1 MLIVLLFE
9 QTKTIKNRSGLV
21 NFFEKPLPNSLVV
34 QKLWRVFWR
43 VAGSQPTHPG
53 DVKNAEQL
61 EWRQT
66 YWERYQCSKKV
77 TDRQCDQIA
86 KRISKNL
93 TIYKIKKSAQQL
105 FFAKAGFLFWQIVN
119 QLSKNWQRQ
128 HLKFCQ
134 SGRMLP
140 KMVTLMPTLFF
151 SYGDHSMLKN
161 SQQDFFEKNV
171 TKWTNKLDQQGIE
184 KVD

>member
-1 MLIVLLFE
+1 MDIFSHLFVE
-9 QTKTIKNRSGLV
+9 KFQFVFEKTKKMKNRSGLV

-105 FFAKAGFLFWQIVN
+105 FFAKAGWFLCPKTKP
-119 QLSKNWQRQ
+119 SKISKYFKN
-128 HLKFCQ
+128 
-134 SGRMLP
+134 LP
-140 KMVTLMPTLFF
+140 KVAHFCHIW
-151 SYGDHSMLKN
+151 SHCSDRRSSK
-161 SQQDFFEKNV
+161 
-171 TKWTNKLDQQGIE
+171 TNKN
-184 KVD
+184 